1 MVAGNARLLRDL
13 GEFDVLNKMLA
24 ASLLAA
30 TAWLSLVMPA
40 RSAAPAVTPA
50 ATSEAPA
57 LPAAPAR
64 REMTAQDVEAF
75 LDGLMPLQIEQ
86 SDIAGAVVAV
96 VKDGQVLFSKGYGN
110 ADFEKRVPVSP
121 ELTLFRTGS
130 VTKLFTWTAVM
141 QLVEQG
147 KADLDADVN
156 TYLDF
161 KIPHTHGKPVTLRNL
176 LTHRGGFQET
186 LKNLGAQN
194 KGTVDLGKYVRENI
208 PDQIFAPGSTPSY
221 SNYGASLAGYVVER
235 ISGVAFDQYVEDKIF
250 KPLGMTQSTLRTPLP
265 KAFEAHMSKGYVLA
279 SGGAKDFEVVNG
291 YPAGSQSASALAMTR
306 FMLAFLANGELDGQ
320 RILKAET
327 VAQMLNTVTAYD
339 PRQNG
344 IALGFYEESRNGLR
358 IVGHGG
364 DTIYFHSDLH
374 LVPGEKLGFFVSYN
388 SAGKATTPPRSPL
401 WAKFMDRYFPV
412 GDTNALP
419 AKEAVTGLTA
429 ADVAGSYLSSRRADT
444 SLLRLLTELG
454 QPTVTPRDDGSI
466 TVDAFTTLSG
476 QPRVFHPAGDGLFL
490 EKHGQG
496 KLVFTQGEDGVMRML
511 SSAAGVQ
518 VFERAPPMRNA
529 IFLLL
534 GLGVS
539 LGILLLN
546 IVGIPVA
553 ALVRRHYGVDQE
565 WETAPR
571 LLRVAT
577 LIVSVA
583 MLFFIGGTAGY
594 LISIVSESPWSLDSS
609 ADASLAFMQKVGWV
623 ASAGV
628 LLVAAHAYV
637 AWISPERGFLG
648 RLKETAV
655 LISLVWL
662 LWFAWT
668 MNMFDAALKA

>member
-1 MVAGNARLLRDL
+1 MGDY
-13 GEFDVLNKMLA
+13 DVINKMLA
-24 ASLLAA
+24 ASVLAA
-30 TAWLSLVMPA
+30 TAIIALASNAV
-40 RSAAPAVTPA
+40 AADA
-50 ATSEAPA
+50 
-57 LPAAPAR
+57 PAAPAAATAPATSAAPVG

-96 VKDGQVLFSKGYGN
+96 VKDGKVLFSKGYGF

-130 VTKLFTWTAVM
+130 VTKLFTWTSVM

-161 KIPHTHGKPVTLRNL
+161 KLPQPHGKPVTLRNL

-186 LKNLGAQN
+186 LKNLGAQK
-194 KGTVDLGKYVRENI
+194 KGSVNLADYVRNNI

-221 SNYGASLAGYVVER
+221 SNYGASLAGYIVER
-235 ISGVAFDQYVEDKIF
+235 ISGVPFDQYVEDNIF

-265 KAFEAHMSKGYVLA
+265 KAFEPHMSKGYVLA
-279 SGGAKDFEVVNG
+279 SGGPKDFEIVNG

-306 FMLAFLANGELDGQ
+306 FMLAMLAGGELEGQ

-327 VAQMLNTVTAYD
+327 VTQMLNTVTAYD

-344 IALGFYEESRNGLR
+344 IALGFYEETRNGQR

-364 DTIYFHSDLH
+364 DTVYFHSDLH
-374 LVPGEKLGFFVSYN
+374 LVPGQNLGFFVSYN
-388 SAGKATTPPRSPL
+388 SAGKASTPPRSPL

-412 GDTNALP
+412 SDTTALP
-419 AKEAVTGLTA
+419 AKDAVKGLVA
-429 ADVAGSYLSSRRADT
+429 KDVEGSYLTSRRADT

-454 QPTVTPRDDGSI
+454 QPTVTAREDGTI

-496 KLVFTQGEDGVMRML
+496 KLVFTQGSDGVMRML
-511 SSAAGVQ
+511 PSSSGVAI
-518 VFERAPPMRNA
+518 FERAPPMRNA
-529 IFLLL
+529 GLLLL
-534 GLGVS
+534 GLGLS
-539 LGILLLN
+539 MGIVILN
-546 IVGIPVA
+546 IIGVPVA
-553 ALVRRHYGVDQE
+553 AMIRRHHGVEQD
-565 WETAPR
+565 WSGPARMLR
-571 LLRVAT
+571 LGT
-577 LIVSVA
+577 WFVSIA
-583 MLFFIGGTAGY
+583 MLFFIGGIAGI
-594 LISIVSESPWSLDSS
+594 LIATVSDSPWSLDSS
-609 ADASLAFMQKVGWV
+609 IDSSLAFMQKVGWV

-628 LLVAAHAYV
+628 LLAAAHAYI
-637 AWISPERGFLG
+637 AWTSPERGLLG

-655 LISLVWL
+655 LLSLVWL
-662 LWFAWT
+662 VWFAWS
-668 MNMFDAALKA
+668 MNLFDAALKA

>member
-1 MVAGNARLLRDL
+1 MPACRGIWGNSIV
-13 GEFDVLNKMLA
+13 FNKMLA

-30 TAWLSLVMPA
+30 TACLSLAMPA
-40 RSAAPAVTPA
+40 RSAEPLGAPAA
-50 ATSEAPA
+50 NSEAPA
-57 LPAAPAR
+57 LPVAPVR
-64 REMTAQDVEAF
+64 REMTAQDIEAF

-96 VKDGQVLFSKGYGN
+96 VKDGQVLFSKGYGY

-156 TYLDF
+156 IYLDF

-194 KGTVDLGKYVRENI
+194 KGSVDLGKYVRENI

-235 ISGVAFDQYVEDKIF
+235 ISGVSFDQYVEDTIF

-306 FMLAFLANGELDGQ
+306 FMLAFLADGELDGK
-320 RILKAET
+320 RILKSET

-344 IALGFYEESRNGLR
+344 IALGFYEASRNGVR

-388 SAGKATTPPRSPL
+388 SAGKASTPPRSPL
-401 WAKFMDRYFPV
+401 WAKFLDRYFPV

-419 AKEAVTGLTA
+419 AKEAVKGLTS

-454 QPTVTPRDDGSI
+454 QPTVTPREDGSI

-496 KLVFTQGEDGVMRML
+496 KLVFTQGEDGVMRLL

-529 IFLLL
+529 MFLFL

-539 LGILLLN
+539 LGIVILN
-546 IVGIPVA
+546 IVGIPVS

-577 LIVSVA
+577 LLVSIA
-583 MLFFIGGTAGY
+583 MLFFIGGTAGL
-594 LISIVSESPWSLDSS
+594 LISILSESPWSLDSS
-609 ADASLAFMQKVGWV
+609 IDASLAFMQKVGW
-623 ASAGV
+623 AATAGV
-628 LLVAAHAYV
+628 LLVGAHAYV
-637 AWISPERGFLG
+637 AWTRPERSFLG

-655 LISLVWL
+655 LLSLVWL
-662 LWFAWT
+662 VWFAWT

>member
-1 MVAGNARLLRDL
+1 MAPGNARLLRVL
-13 GEFDVLNKMLA
+13 GDYTVFKKMIA

-30 TAWLSLVMPA
+30 TACVSLVMPA
-40 RSAAPAVTPA
+40 GSAEAVATPA

-96 VKDGQVLFSKGYGN
+96 VKDGQVLFSKGYGY

-194 KGTVDLGKYVRENI
+194 RGTVNLGAYVRENI

-235 ISGVAFDQYVEDKIF
+235 ISGVPFDQYVEDNIF
-250 KPLGMTQSTLRTPLP
+250 KPLGMTQTTLRTPLP

-279 SGGAKDFEVVNG
+279 SGGPKDFEVVNG

-320 RILKAET
+320 RILKPET

-344 IALGFYEESRNGLR
+344 IALGFYENSRNGLR
-358 IVGHGG
+358 IVEHGG

-374 LVPGEKLGFFVSYN
+374 LVPGENLGFFVSYN
-388 SAGKATTPPRSPL
+388 SAGKASTPPRSPL

-412 GDTNALP
+412 SDTNALP
-419 AKEAVTGLTA
+419 AKDAIKGLTA
-429 ADVAGSYLSSRRADT
+429 QDVAGAYLSSRRADT
-444 SLLRLLTELG
+444 SLLRLFTELG
-454 QPTVTPRDDGSI
+454 QPSVTAREDGSI

-476 QPRVFHPAGDGLFL
+476 QPRVFHPAGDGLFI

-496 KLVFTQGEDGVMRML
+496 KLVFTKGGDGVIRML
-511 SSAAGVQ
+511 PSSSGVV
-518 VFERAPPMRNA
+518 VFERAPPLRDA
-529 IFLLL
+529 GFLLM

-546 IVGIPVA
+546 IVGVPVA

-577 LIVSVA
+577 LLVSMA
-583 MLFFIGGTAGY
+583 MLFFIGGTAGF
-594 LISIVSESPWSLDSS
+594 LLSIVSENPWSLDSS
-609 ADASLAFMQKVGWV
+609 ADASLSFMQKVGWV

-628 LLVAAHAYV
+628 LLAAAHAYI
-637 AWISPERGFLG
+637 AWISPERSFLG

-655 LISLVWL
+655 LFSLVWL
-662 LWFAWT
+662 VWFAWT
-668 MNMFDAALKA
+668 MNMFDAALKV

>member
-1 MVAGNARLLRDL
+1 MAPGNARLLRVL
-13 GEFDVLNKMLA
+13 GEFDVFNKMLA

-30 TAWLSLVMPA
+30 TACLSLVMPA
-40 RSAAPAVTPA
+40 GSAEPAATPV
-50 ATSEAPA
+50 ATSEAPV

-64 REMTAQDVEAF
+64 REMTTQDIEAF

-96 VKDGQVLFSKGYGN
+96 VKDGQLLFSKGYGY
-110 ADFEKRVPVSP
+110 ADFENRVPVSP
-121 ELTLFRTGS
+121 EFTLFRTGS

-161 KIPHTHGKPVTLRNL
+161 KIPQTHGKPVTLRNL

-194 KGTVDLGKYVRENI
+194 RGTVDLGAYVRENI

-235 ISGVAFDQYVEDKIF
+235 ISGVPFDQYVEDNIF

-279 SGGAKDFEVVNG
+279 SGGAKEFEVVNG

-320 RILKAET
+320 RILKPET

-344 IALGFYEESRNGLR
+344 IALGFYEETRNGVR

-374 LVPGEKLGFFVSYN
+374 LVPGENLGFFVSYN
-388 SAGKATTPPRSPL
+388 SAGKAPTPPRSPL
-401 WAKFMDRYFPV
+401 WAKFMDRYYPV
-412 GDTNALP
+412 SDTNALP
-419 AKEAVTGLTA
+419 AKDAVKGLTA
-429 ADVAGSYLSSRRADT
+429 ADVEGSYLSSRRADT

-454 QPTVTPRDDGSI
+454 QPTVTPREDGSI

-529 IFLLL
+529 MFLLL

-539 LGILLLN
+539 LGIVILN
-546 IVGIPVA
+546 IVGIPVS
-553 ALVRRHYGVDQE
+553 ALVRRHYGVDQD
-565 WETAPR
+565 WETTPR

-577 LIVSVA
+577 LLVSIA
-583 MLFFIGGTAGY
+583 MLFFIGGTAGF

-609 ADASLAFMQKVGWV
+609 ADASLAFMQKVGWA

-628 LLVAAHAYV
+628 LLVAAHAYF
-637 AWISPERGFLG
+637 AWISPQRGFLG

-655 LISLVWL
+655 LLSLVWL
-662 LWFAWT
+662 VWFAWT

>member
-1 MVAGNARLLRDL
+1 
-13 GEFDVLNKMLA
+13 
-24 ASLLAA
+24 
-30 TAWLSLVMPA
+30 
-40 RSAAPAVTPA
+40 
-50 ATSEAPA
+50 
-57 LPAAPAR
+57 
-64 REMTAQDVEAF
+64 
-75 LDGLMPLQIEQ
+75 
-86 SDIAGAVVAV
+86 
-96 VKDGQVLFSKGYGN
+96 
-110 ADFEKRVPVSP
+110 
-121 ELTLFRTGS
+121 
-130 VTKLFTWTAVM
+130 
-141 QLVEQG
+141 
-147 KADLDADVN
+147 
-156 TYLDF
+156 
-161 KIPHTHGKPVTLRNL
+161 
-176 LTHRGGFQET
+176 
-186 LKNLGAQN
+186 
-194 KGTVDLGKYVRENI
+194 
-208 PDQIFAPGSTPSY
+208 
-221 SNYGASLAGYVVER
+221 
-235 ISGVAFDQYVEDKIF
+235 
-250 KPLGMTQSTLRTPLP
+250 
-265 KAFEAHMSKGYVLA
+265 
-279 SGGAKDFEVVNG
+279 
-291 YPAGSQSASALAMTR
+291 
-306 FMLAFLANGELDGQ
+306 
-320 RILKAET
+320 
-327 VAQMLNTVTAYD
+327 MLNTVTAYD

>member
-1 MVAGNARLLRDL
+1 MINKFFAAG
-13 GEFDVLNKMLA
+13 
-24 ASLLAA
+24 LLAVIA
-30 TAWLSLVMPA
+30 CVSSIQPSLSADAPVPP
-40 RSAAPAVTPA
+40 AAPDAVA
-50 ATSEAPA
+50 LAPA
-57 LPAAPAR
+57 TPAR
-64 REMTAQDVEAF
+64 REMTAADVEAF

-86 SDIAGAVVAV
+86 SDIAGAVVTV
-96 VKDGQVLFSKGYGN
+96 VKDGQVLFAKGYGYS
-110 ADFEKRVPVSP
+110 DFEKRVPVSP

-161 KIPHTHGKPVTLRNL
+161 KIPQTHGKPVTLRNL

-194 KGTVDLGKYVRENI
+194 RGTVDLGQYVRENI

-235 ISGVAFDQYVEDKIF
+235 ISGVSFDQYVEDNIF

-279 SGGAKDFEVVNG
+279 SGGAKDFEIVNG

-320 RILKAET
+320 RILKPET
-327 VAQMLNTVTAYD
+327 VTQMLNTVTAYD

-344 IALGFYEESRNGLR
+344 IALGFYEETRNGLR

-374 LVPGEKLGFFVSYN
+374 LVPSEKLGFFVSYN
-388 SAGKATTPPRSPL
+388 SAGKASTPPRSPL
-401 WAKFMDRYFPV
+401 WAKFLDRYFPAS
-412 GDTNALP
+412 DTNVLP
-419 AKEAVTGLTA
+419 AKDAVKGLTA
-429 ADVAGSYLSSRRADT
+429 ADVAGSYLTSRRADT

-454 QPTVTPRDDGSI
+454 QPTVAPREDGSI
-466 TVDAFTTLSG
+466 TVDVFTTLSG

-529 IFLLL
+529 MFLLL

-539 LGILLLN
+539 LGIVILN
-546 IVGIPVA
+546 IIGVPVA
-553 ALVRRHYGVDQE
+553 ALVRRHYGVEQD
-565 WETAPR
+565 WETPAR
-571 LLRVAT
+571 LLRIAT
-577 LIVSVA
+577 VLVSIA
-583 MLFFIGGTAGY
+583 MLFFIGGIAGF
-594 LISIVSESPWSLDSS
+594 LISILSESPWSLDSS
-609 ADASLAFMQKVGWV
+609 ADASIAFMQKVGWA

-628 LLVAAHAYV
+628 LLVAAHAYI

-648 RLKETAV
+648 RMKETAV
-655 LISLVWL
+655 LLSLVWL
-662 LWFAWT
+662 VWFAWT